1 MYHTDRKLMGS
12 LSALLLAL
20 TLWGCGAEEG
30 GGDRGAV
37 LTEDGLYF
45 DTAISVTVAADS
57 EGRGGGGPGRLHGAV
72 PGNGNHIQP
81 DDPDSELY
89 RVNHRNR
96 IPWKFRKSWRR
107 SSASDWSSMRY
118 PEENWIS
125 PSRRS
130 WSSGISGEERRCCR
144 IRKNSGERW
153 SGWTVHPCISP
164 GGTLTFDREDTEL
177 DLGALGKGLRGRPS
191 ESVSGGAG
199 HCERPDQSGA
209 ETCTRWG
216 ERPDGGPWRVGIQ
229 KPFADR
235 GETDR
240 VIEVS
245 GLSVVS
251 SGIYERYFELD
262 GVIYHHVLDPDTGY
276 PVQNTLTQATVVC
289 GESLLGDALSTTCLL
304 LGEEQAAEVLEKYP
318 DVEVYFET
326 A

>member
-57 EGRGGGGPGRLHGAV
+57 EAGAEEALD
-72 PGNGNHIQP
+72 GCMELCREMETIFSRT
-81 DDPDSELY
+81 DPDSELY
-89 RVNHRNR
+89 RVNHRESDSVE
-96 IPWKFRKSWRR
+96 ISEELAEVVGFGLEFYEISGGKLDITIAPVLELWDFRGGT
-107 SSASDWSSMRY
+107 AVLPD
-118 PEENWIS
+118 PEEL
-125 PSRRS
+125 RRALERVDG
-130 WSSGISGEERRCCR
+130 SSVHLSGR
-144 IRKNSGERW
+144 
-153 SGWTVHPCISP
+153 
-164 GGTLTFDREDTEL
+164 TLTFDREDTEL
-177 DLGALGKGLRGRPS
+177 DLGALAKGYAADRLKAYLEEQGIAS
-191 ESVSGGAG
+191 ALINLGGNV
-199 HCERPDQSGA
+199 H
-209 ETCTRWG
+209 TLG